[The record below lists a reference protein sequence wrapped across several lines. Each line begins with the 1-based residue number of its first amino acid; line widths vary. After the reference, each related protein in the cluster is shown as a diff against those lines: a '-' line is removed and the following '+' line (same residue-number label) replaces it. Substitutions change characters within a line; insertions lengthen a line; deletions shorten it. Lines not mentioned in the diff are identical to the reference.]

1 MYSYICYISDKILY
15 KKITHNYIIYMSLLI
30 IGATGT
36 LGRQIVRRAID
47 EGYSVKCLVRNL
59 RKAYFLKEWG
69 AELVYGDLTIPD
81 TLPLVLKDITA
92 IVDASTARPTDP
104 YNAEEVDWIGKTAL
118 IDAAEIAGIERF
130 IFFSVLNGEKY
141 RNVPL
146 VNLKLKTE
154 YYLKQSKV
162 KYTIFYLGG
171 FFQGLI
177 SQYAIP
183 ILEKQSIWITGESTN
198 INYIDTQDIAK
209 FSLRSLSIPEAEN
222 KSFPLV
228 GLKAWNSQEII
239 QLCERL
245 SGQSAK
251 VIRIPLSL
259 LQLLKEATGFFEWGI
274 NISERLAFAEVLA
287 TGDSFTS
294 DMTNVY
300 KTFDFDSSET
310 ISLERYMQDYFG
322 RILRR
327 LKELSDE
334 KDRSL

>member
-1 MYSYICYISDKILY
+1 
-15 KKITHNYIIYMSLLI
+15 MSLLI
-30 IGATGT
+30 VGATGT

-69 AELVYGDLTIPD
+69 AELVYGDLTVPE
-81 TLPLVLKDITA
+81 TLPIILKDVTA
-92 IVDASTARPTDP
+92 IIDASTARPTDP
-104 YNAEEVDWIGKTAL
+104 YNAKEVDLTGKMAL
-118 IDAAEIAGIERF
+118 VDAAQVAGIDRF
-130 IFFSVLNGEKY
+130 IFFSVLNGENYKS
-141 RNVPL
+141 VPL
-146 VNLKLKTE
+146 VNLKLQLE
-154 YYLKQSKV
+154 IYLKESGV
-162 KYTIFYLGG
+162 PYTIFYLGG

-183 ILEKQSIWITGESTN
+183 ILEKQSIWVTGESTN

-209 FSLRSLSIPEAEN
+209 FSLRSLSIKETEN

-228 GLKAWNSQEII
+228 GVKSWNSQEII

-259 LQLLKEATGFFEWGI
+259 LQLVRQFTGFFEWGV

-287 TGDSFTS
+287 TGDNFNS
-294 DMTNVY
+294 DMTKVY
-300 KTFDFDSSET
+300 PLFNFDLSET
-310 ISLERYMQDYFG
+310 ITLERYMQDYFG

-334 KDRSL
+334 KERSL

>member
-1 MYSYICYISDKILY
+1 
-15 KKITHNYIIYMSLLI
+15 MSLLI
-30 IGATGT
+30 VGATGT

-47 EGYSVKCLVRNL
+47 EGYPVKCLVRNL

-69 AELVYGDLTIPD
+69 AELVYGDLTIPE
-81 TLPLVLKDITA
+81 TLPVILKDVTA
-92 IVDASTARPTDP
+92 VIDASTARPTDP
-104 YNAEEVDWIGKTAL
+104 YNAKEVDLTGKIAL
-118 IDAAEIAGIERF
+118 IDAAQVAGIERF
-130 IFFSVLNGEKY
+130 IFFSVLNGENYKT
-141 RNVPL
+141 VPL
-146 VNLKLKTE
+146 VNLKLQLE
-154 YYLKQSKV
+154 SYLKESGV
-162 KYTIFYLGG
+162 PYTIFYLGG

-183 ILEKQSIWITGESTN
+183 ILEKQSIWVTGESTN

-209 FSLRSLSIPEAEN
+209 FSLRSLSIKETQN

-228 GLKAWNSQEII
+228 GVKSWNSQEII

-259 LQLLKEATGFFEWGI
+259 LQLLRQFAGFFEWGI

-287 TGDSFTS
+287 TGDNFNS

-300 KTFDFDSSET
+300 PVFNFELSET
-310 ISLERYMQDYFG
+310 VTLERYMQDYFG

-334 KDRSL
+334 KERSL

>member
-1 MYSYICYISDKILY
+1 
-15 KKITHNYIIYMSLLI
+15 MSLLI

-69 AELVYGDLTIPD
+69 AELIYGDLTIPD
-81 TLPLVLKDITA
+81 TIPLVLKDVTA
-92 IVDASTARPTDP
+92 IIDASTARPTDP
-104 YNAEEVDWIGKTAL
+104 YNAKEVDLIGKSAL
-118 IDAAEIAGIERF
+118 VDAARIAGIDRL

-141 RNVPL
+141 TAVPL
-146 VNLKLKTE
+146 VKLKLE
-154 YYLKQSKV
+154 LEDYIKQSGIN
-162 KYTIFYLGG
+162 YTIFYLGG

-183 ILEKQSIWITGESTN
+183 ILEKQSIWVTGESTN

-209 FSLRSLSIPEAEN
+209 FSLRSLALKETEN

-228 GLKAWNSQEII
+228 GLKGWNSQEII

-251 VIRIPLSL
+251 VIRIPLGV
-259 LQLLKEATGFFEWGI
+259 LQLLKQLTGFFEWGI
-274 NISERLAFAEVLA
+274 NISERLAFAQVLA
-287 TGDSFTS
+287 TGDNFSS
-294 DMTNVY
+294 DMTEVY
-300 KTFDFDSSET
+300 RVFEFESSET
-310 ISLERYMQDYFG
+310 ITLERYMQDYFG

-334 KDRSL
+334 KERSL

>member
-1 MYSYICYISDKILY
+1 
-15 KKITHNYIIYMSLLI
+15 MSLLI
-30 IGATGT
+30 VGATGT

-47 EGYSVKCLVRNL
+47 EGYPVKCLVRNL

-69 AELVYGDLTIPD
+69 AELVYGDLTIPE
-81 TLPLVLKDITA
+81 TLPIILKDVTA
-92 IVDASTARPTDP
+92 IIDASTARPTDP
-104 YNAEEVDWIGKTAL
+104 YNAKEVDLTGKMAL
-118 IDAAEIAGIERF
+118 VDAAQVAGIERF
-130 IFFSVLNGEKY
+130 IFFSVLNGENYK
-141 RNVPL
+141 NVPL
-146 VNLKLKTE
+146 VSLKLQLE
-154 YYLKQSKV
+154 AYLKESSV
-162 KYTIFYLGG
+162 PYTIFYLGG

-183 ILEKQSIWITGESTN
+183 ILEKQSIWVTGESTN

-209 FSLRSLSIPEAEN
+209 FSLRSLSIKETQN

-228 GLKAWNSQEII
+228 GVKSWNSQEII

-259 LQLLKEATGFFEWGI
+259 LQLVRQFAGFFEWGI

-287 TGDSFTS
+287 TGDNFNS

-300 KTFDFDSSET
+300 PLFNFDLSET
-310 ISLERYMQDYFG
+310 VTLERYMQDYFG